1 MSSKRKFLKSTLATF
16 LIHAFFKNN
25 KIKFLSK
32 FKNRINNF
40 IRHKNKIWIL
50 GKNDR

>member
-1 MSSKRKFLKSTLATF
+1 MSSKRQFLKSTLATF
-16 LIHAFFKNN
+16 LIHTFFKND

-32 FKNRINNF
+32 FKNKINNF